1 MTTRR
6 TALGAILGGVTTGP
20 EVVKA
25 AIEEGISAL
34 SQLPMSAL
42 EVAAKQSGFSV
53 EMITKWQRRAAG
65 DVSDDDLAYNTRP
78 DYDRDLKALKS
89 VSPVVRR
96 MWAKDRR
103 VAEERERLIQHAIK
117 RLFELKLR

>member
-1 MTTRR
+1 
-6 TALGAILGGVTTGP
+6 
-20 EVVKA
+20 
-25 AIEEGISAL
+25 
-34 SQLPMSAL
+34 MSAL